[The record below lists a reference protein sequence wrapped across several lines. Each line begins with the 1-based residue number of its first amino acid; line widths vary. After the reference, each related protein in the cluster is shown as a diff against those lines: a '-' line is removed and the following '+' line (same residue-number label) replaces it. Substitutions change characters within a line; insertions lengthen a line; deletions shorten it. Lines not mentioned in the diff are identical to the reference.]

1 MKTDRA
7 LAIHERGYGIN
18 NPLAVPGQVSYGR
31 EEVMTEL
38 LESDVLPNAPFP
50 CGTLTVCAS
59 ARFGVPVQNPNRRQR
74 LAAAWIRERTGNLA
88 FEVIPCARVQYRERR
103 NTGPPRSSLFIGP
116 GAVWTCGEPW
126 CLLRRQ
132 ARRTG
137 RAWSRVMENKQIREP
152 SVEVRQANLPL
163 PPRYGSSPP
172 SSSPS
177 VKVNGAGGTRR
188 NTDQH

>member
-1 MKTDRA
+1 MVYA
-7 LAIHERGYGIN
+7 A
-18 NPLAVPGQVSYGR
+18 
-31 EEVMTEL
+31 
-38 LESDVLPNAPFP
+38 FP
-50 CGTLTVCAS
+50 CGTLAVCAS
-59 ARFGVPVQNPNRRQR
+59 AHIRVPVQNPNHRQR

-88 FEVIPCARVQYRERR
+88 FEVIPCSLVQYHERR
-103 NTGPPRSSLFIGP
+103 NTGPPSSSLFIGP
-116 GAVWTCGEPW
+116 GAVWTCGEPS

-137 RAWSRVMENKQIREP
+137 RECSRVMENKQIREP
-152 SVEVRQANLPL
+152 SVEVRQANLSHPL
-163 PPRYGSSPP
+163 RYGSSPP